1 MSGQRNFVIGV
12 DLGGTNIAAGL
23 VNSAGQVLRQEK
35 VKTKAQKGAQEIL
48 DRLMST
54 IEKVSDKD
62 TWKQV
67 QAIGIG
73 SPGPLDPETG
83 VILDTPNLS
92 LKNCPLGPAVQVRFG
107 VPVFVDNDVNVGT
120 LGEYVYG
127 AGRGFRNVVG
137 IFVGTGI
144 GGGLILDGK
153 LWHGTSKNA
162 GEIGHMVIQPDG
174 PLCGCGNRGCLEALA
189 SRKSIMRD
197 LALAVQ
203 NGRPTSLL
211 DSVGKDRDLLK
222 VRSKAIAKSYHN
234 GDPLVKETLDKA
246 AGYIGL
252 AVKSLVHLLGAELF
266 VLGGGVVEAIGE
278 AFLEPIRAEVLHCL
292 PGTAEGVEVRIS
304 ALGDQAGILGA
315 AALART
321 RLTES

>member
-1 MSGQRNFVIGV
+1 MNAQKNFVIGV

-23 VNSAGQVLRQEK
+23 VNPAGQVLRQHK
-35 VKTKAQKGAQEIL
+35 TRTKAQKGAKEIL
-48 DRLMST
+48 DRLADT
-54 IEKVSDKD
+54 IEKVSDRD

-73 SPGPLDPETG
+73 SPGPLDPDTG

-92 LKNCPLGPAVQVRFG
+92 LKNCPLGPAIQSRFG

-127 AGRGFRNVVG
+127 AGRGFLNVVG

-144 GGGLILDGK
+144 GGGLILDGR

-162 GEIGHMVIQPDG
+162 GEIGHMVIKPDG
-174 PLCGCGNRGCLEALA
+174 PVCGCGNQGCLEALA

-197 LALAVQ
+197 LAMAIQ
-203 NGRPTSLL
+203 KGRSTSLME
-211 DSVGKDRDLLK
+211 SIGKDKDLMK
-222 VRSKAIAKSYHN
+222 VRSKAIAKAYHS
-234 GDPLVKETLDKA
+234 GDPLVKETLDRA
-246 AGYIGL
+246 ASYIGL
-252 AVKSLVHLLGAELF
+252 AVKSLVHLLGVELF
-266 VLGGGVVEAIGE
+266 ILGGGVVEAVGE
-278 AFLEPIRAEVLHCL
+278 AFLEPIRAEIKHCL

-304 ALGDQAGILGA
+304 VLGDQAGILGA

-321 RLTES
+321 RLSG